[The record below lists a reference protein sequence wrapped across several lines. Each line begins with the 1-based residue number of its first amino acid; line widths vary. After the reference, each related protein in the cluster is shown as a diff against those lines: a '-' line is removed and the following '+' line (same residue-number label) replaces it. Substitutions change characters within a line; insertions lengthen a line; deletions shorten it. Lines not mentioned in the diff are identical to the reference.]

1 MTAMDK
7 DLEQL
12 VKEVRE
18 GNLDPD
24 DLKAQLDQVADAA
37 AEKAVEEK
45 QVDVTQRERINRLA
59 RKASQL

>member
-12 VKEVRE
+12 VREVRE